1 MKVTNVST
9 ALVTKGLVVLLLG
22 ANESGAAVDDDSDD
36 EVLPRAADGTMIA
49 SGGPA
54 LPL

>member
-1 MKVTNVST
+1 M
-9 ALVTKGLVVLLLG
+9 GMFVLLLG
-22 ANESGAAVDDDSDD
+22 AKESSAVVDDDSDD